1 MKSTTVFSRLCCVS
15 SLCLF
20 HLPPASWNTYSA
32 HMFFLRTQSGV
43 GDLKAARFRYRIL
56 CAIATVAE
64 IPVLPI
70 IHLSINQ
77 FDFMVNLNGYQYE
90 CARIEEACSERI
102 CLQ

>member
-1 MKSTTVFSRLCCVS
+1 M
-15 SLCLF
+15 
-20 HLPPASWNTYSA
+20 
-32 HMFFLRTQSGV
+32 
-43 GDLKAARFRYRIL
+43 
-56 CAIATVAE
+56 AE

-102 CLQ
+102 CFAISTKTMTFGIDSYNSLEWALRIVSTTSLSTDATKIRRRTIEKGREKKNGCVRSVLLV